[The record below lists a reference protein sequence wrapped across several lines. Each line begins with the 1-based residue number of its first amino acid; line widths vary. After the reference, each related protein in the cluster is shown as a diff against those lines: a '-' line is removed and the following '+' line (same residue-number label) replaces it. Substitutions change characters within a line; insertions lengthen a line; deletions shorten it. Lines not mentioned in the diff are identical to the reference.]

1 MKMNKIVCFALL
13 LMLYSM
19 QAMAAQPVNINKASA
34 QQIAES
40 LDGVG
45 LSKAQAI
52 VEYRNR
58 NGSFKHPDELVN
70 VKGIGLSTLDRNR
83 GFIRLTDS
91 KGTKAQK
98 SS

>member
-1 MKMNKIVCFALL
+1 MKMNKIICFALL

-34 QQIAES
+34 EQIAQS

-52 VEYRNR
+52 VDYRNK

-83 GFIRLTDS
+83 GFIRVTDT
-91 KGTKAQK
+91 KGGKGAK